1 MAIVRVLKD
10 VRFVGKSVEMAM
22 VREREDSG

>member
-1 MAIVRVLKD
+1 MAIARVLKD
-10 VRFVGKSVEMAM
+10 VRLLGKSVEMAM